1 MLPPQLGYFS
11 SPNMPKGPLSQA
23 PISCHSVLKSC
34 CQLAPWTDALGE
46 ALLTQPCPLSPLT
59 GTGADAPWSPRPLL
73 PLLFSLFQV
82 TQFLL
87 DQSFVMDEEGLYDA
101 SLKIEP
107 KLPT

>member
-1 MLPPQLGYFS
+1 MKDVAS
-11 SPNMPKGPLSQA
+11 
-23 PISCHSVLKSC
+23 
-34 CQLAPWTDALGE
+34 QLAPREDALGE
-46 ALLTQPCPLSPLT
+46 TLLAQSCSLSPLT
-59 GTGADAPWSPRPLL
+59 GTGADAPWAPRPLL

-82 TQFLL
+82 TEYLL